1 MCYRYACQIPTMH
14 SDCRSKNCLLKM
26 SFFNFNL
33 IIFHFFSSQICK
45 TGNSE
50 AKSIFKQ
57 MQKKNFFNFNF
68 SLSTFNF
75 NFFICSFS
83 LKIKK
88 ILCQKR
94 LSYDLFCSSYFLL

>member
-14 SDCRSKNCLLKM
+14 SDCRSKNYLLKM

-33 IIFHFFSSQICK
+33 IIFRFFSSQICK

-57 MQKKNFFNFNF
+57 MQKK
-68 SLSTFNF
+68 TFLISIF
-75 NFFICSFS
+75 HFQ
-83 LKIKK
+83 LL
-88 ILCQKR
+88 ILIF
-94 LSYDLFCSSYFLL
+94 LFVHLV

>member
-1 MCYRYACQIPTMH
+1 
-14 SDCRSKNCLLKM
+14 M

-57 MQKKNFFNFNF
+57 MQKK
-68 SLSTFNF
+68 TFLISIF
-75 NFFICSFS
+75 HFQ
-83 LKIKK
+83 LL
-88 ILCQKR
+88 ILIF
-94 LSYDLFCSSYFLL
+94 LFVHLV